1 MALACPAAQA
11 TCCLLLL
18 LLLAFPVVLTG
29 SPGTTRCSPEEWT
42 AWCRVRD
49 GLELSNDFFEVV
61 TIEPVGEPV
70 EEEVFDLAGIARSE
84 GWDESELLYFVF
96 EFGTT
101 KGVQY
106 CREYY
111 EMQNSARQPPLV
123 VDEDL
128 PVFDLVGVAAAEG
141 WDQTELM
148 FFVFEYGVE
157 DGVSFCREY
166 YEMKSRSQ
174 QEVRQVVCSEPTKEA
189 MVQFLFRGTGGL
201 GVQEVQG
208 GWTLEAW
215 FSGLEGRG
223 PGACTD
229 GYFTT
234 LGGRVLDPTV
244 EVRRLG
250 LAGLQEIVFHGRLRG
265 GAGKG
270 AGRGDMPNVGE
281 WQCSFC
287 MAPHCWHTKLA
298 CYKCGTPR
306 YWETGVMGQGNPGG
320 FPGKGGG
327 FVGGVPGQAAGF
339 FGQGNV
345 ANAMGGARIVGPTG
359 RDQAYVPRGEP
370 TYRKGG
376 GSKGG
381 GKGDVDTGAGV
392 GGKFFADGG
401 GGSGGEAV
409 GRGVGMGQAPAGPP
423 PSHREQVVSAL
434 QALVGLFEPDV
445 GAQVRGLVQ
454 GFLPPKPASPA
465 PVTPTHAEIVA
476 KLHKLYDSETQL
488 VRKADE
494 VEGRVEKVRAKLV
507 EEEAA
512 LAKVQRELQG
522 VKDQI
527 MASLR
532 DEQDCRER
540 TRKGGSDSD
549 GMEDAVTVDEGESSE
564 EVVEKGKRR
573 KVRRQG
579 RFSRR
584 GGAFG
589 TSVNLLD
596 VVGIL
601 KGLSKED
608 RGRCMRSAEMNDE
621 LSSMSGRNSGRGTAE
636 DSTAVLTPCG

>member
-1 MALACPAAQA
+1 MAGLWRLGFLDWKAG
-11 TCCLLLL
+11 
-18 LLLAFPVVLTG
+18 V
-29 SPGTTRCSPEEWT
+29 
-42 AWCRVRD
+42 
-49 GLELSNDFFEVV
+49 LEL
-61 TIEPVGEPV
+61 
-70 EEEVFDLAGIARSE
+70 ARM
-84 GWDESELLYFVF
+84 VI
-96 EFGTT
+96 
-101 KGVQY
+101 
-106 CREYY
+106 
-111 EMQNSARQPPLV
+111 
-123 VDEDL
+123 
-128 PVFDLVGVAAAEG
+128 
-141 WDQTELM
+141 
-148 FFVFEYGVE
+148 
-157 DGVSFCREY
+157 
-166 YEMKSRSQ
+166 SR
-174 QEVRQVVCSEPTKEA
+174 
-189 MVQFLFRGTGGL
+189 L
-201 GVQEVQG
+201 
-208 GWTLEAW
+208 W
-215 FSGLEGRG
+215 
-223 PGACTD
+223 
-229 GYFTT
+229 
-234 LGGRVLDPTV
+234 GGRVLDPKV

-345 ANAMGGARIVGPTG
+345 ANAMGGTRIVGPTG
-359 RDQAYVPRGEP
+359 RDQAYVSRGEP

-409 GRGVGMGQAPAGPP
+409 GREVGMGQAPAGPP

-507 EEEAA
+507 EEEEAA

-564 EVVEKGKRR
+564 EVVEQGKRR
-573 KVRRQG
+573 KVRRRG

-589 TSVNLLD
+589 TTVNLLD

-636 DSTAVLTPCG
+636 DSTAVFNAVWVMTTVLGSWVIFLRLSLAQGKFQKFLNPWKMHVKGPSFLRNFEVRSEAGPGQAAAGSSAAFAQLGDQVDMQAAAALVDLGDLVGAGPAAFFQGDLGRASAATDSVFSFNASHDAHAAVFSGDPGRAGAALRVPLF